1 MNNQYK
7 IERNIRPPRFALRF
21 LRWFCPHDLYESI
34 EGDLLEEFENDLKEG
49 GHQKA
54 RRRFVWNVI
63 KFFRPGIVFRNKFSS
78 ELNEVHMLQNYAK
91 VMFRNLMKRKAYS
104 AINIFGL
111 TVGFTFSML
120 IGVYVWQEMSVNQN
134 LKDVDRLYIVEQ
146 SQDDVGVKF
155 FAPADLV
162 KTMREQ
168 YSPAIENYY
177 RFWDRSIKVSKDE
190 KHFIVQSIVGDS
202 TFLQMFGFPVLYGD
216 LNSALSQPY
225 TVVITEKIALQFFN
239 RSDVV
244 GESLILASG
253 TADKKEY
260 IITAVVSA
268 LKRNSVSDLVN
279 INAQIFLSLQ
289 NWQDFRLPDPQ
300 GWMMNMVSYLKVGPG
315 VTQTEAENIMNTT
328 IQKHAPDS
336 VKANFKL
343 KLSGLDNYYLITNN
357 GAAKKMIG
365 IMAAI
370 AGFILVLGII
380 NFVNISIGSAFVR
393 LKEIGVRKV
402 IGGIKRQ
409 LVFQFL
415 SESLLLTFAAGFISI
430 ILYELLHPMVAD
442 LLSTS
447 LLSITE
453 LDGAFWKWSIMLL
466 ILIGLIAG
474 TYPAF
479 FMSSYKVIDSLKGKI
494 KSTTRVL
501 PLPKILVGL
510 QFLIAICIFIAAIAI
525 TEQVAYFLK
534 KDLGY
539 DKSFVLTVSS
549 VPRIWTEEG
558 INQMSAAK
566 QEFLNSPYIVSA
578 SLSWEVPNGNAGG
591 DAGIYPDGAA
601 AEKAVL
607 MPVLKTD
614 EDYYKVYGL
623 KVLDGSF
630 FYSARQAF
638 QFNTLVLNE
647 KAQKALGVG
656 VGDKVRIAGAD
667 NIAYT
672 VKGIV
677 NDFHF
682 NSLRDQVKPLAIMHT
697 KESNSYRFFSFRT
710 KPGPASETVAAVEKL
725 WRKLFPDDPFDY
737 AFMDEQ
743 LERLYKT
750 ELQLK
755 KASAVGTVLM
765 FIIMLTGIIGVVSL
779 SVSKRTKEIGIRKV
793 LGASV
798 YNILIMIA
806 REYLVLSLF
815 AFGVAIPLA
824 YYLVNS
830 WLGGFS
836 YRIELTWWMFI
847 MPGLFT
853 MCLTVIIV
861 GWQSLKTALLNPTRT
876 LKYE

>member
-1 MNNQYK
+1 MDNQYK
-7 IERNIRPPRFALRF
+7 IEKNIRPPRFALRF
-21 LRWFCPHDLYESI
+21 LRWFCPGDLYESI
-34 EGDLLEEFENDLKEG
+34 EGDLLEEFENDLRLCSI
-49 GHQKA
+49 QKA
-54 RRRFVWNVI
+54 RRRFAWNVI
-63 KFFRPGIVFRNKFSS
+63 KFFRPEIVFRNKFSS
-78 ELNEVHMLQNYAK
+78 ELNEVYMLQNYVK

-111 TVGFTFSML
+111 TIGLTFSML

-134 LKDVDRLYIVEQ
+134 LEDVDRLYIVEQ
-146 SQDDVGVKF
+146 AQDDAGVKF

-162 KTMREQ
+162 KTMRDQ
-168 YSPAIENYY
+168 HAPAIENYY
-177 RFWDRSIKVSKDE
+177 RFWDRNIKVSKDD
-190 KHFIVQSIVGDS
+190 KHFIVQSIIGDS
-202 TFLQMFGFPVLYGD
+202 TFVPMFGFPVLYGD
-216 LNSALSQPY
+216 INSALSQPY
-225 TVVITEKIALQFFN
+225 KVVITEKIALQFFN
-239 RSDVV
+239 KADVV
-244 GESLILASG
+244 GESLILSSG

-260 IITAVVSA
+260 IITAVVPA

-279 INAQIFLSLQ
+279 IDAQIFLSLQ

-315 VTQTEAENIMNTT
+315 VTQTEAEDIMNAT
-328 IQKHAPDS
+328 IQSHAPDS
-336 VKANFKL
+336 VKANLKL

-370 AGFILVLGII
+370 AGFILLLAII
-380 NFVNISIGSAFVR
+380 NFVNISVGSAFVR

-415 SESLLLTFAAGFISI
+415 SESVLLTLAAGFISI
-430 ILYELLHPMVAD
+430 ILYELLHPTAED

-453 LDGAFWKWSIMLL
+453 LDGGFWKWSILLL

-474 TYPAF
+474 GYPAF
-479 FMSSYKVIDSLKGKI
+479 FMSSYKIIDSLKGRI

-558 INQMSAAK
+558 INQMSSAK
-566 QEFLNSPYIVSA
+566 QEFLNSPYVTAA

-591 DAGIYPDGAA
+591 DAGIYPDGSEPA
-601 AEKAVL
+601 KAVA

-614 EDYYKVYGL
+614 EDYYKVYGIKL
-623 KVLDGSF
+623 LEGSF
-630 FYSARQAF
+630 FYSDQESF
-638 QFNTLVLNE
+638 QLNTLVINE
-647 KAQKALGVG
+647 KAQKALGVQ
-656 VGDKVRIAGAD
+656 VGDKVRITGTD
-667 NIAYT
+667 NIVYT
-672 VKGIV
+672 IKGIV

-682 NSLRDQVKPLAIMHT
+682 NSLRDQVKPLALMHT
-697 KESNSYRFFSFRT
+697 KESNFYRFFSFRI
-710 KPGPASETVAAVEKL
+710 KPGSASETVAGIEKL
-725 WRKLFPDDPFDY
+725 WNKIFPDDPFDY

-798 YNILIMIA
+798 YNILAMIS
-806 REYLVLSLF
+806 REYLALSLF

-824 YYLVNS
+824 YYLVSS
-830 WLGGFS
+830 WLSGFS
-836 YRIELTWWMFI
+836 YRIELSWWMFL

-853 MCLTVIIV
+853 MCMTVIIV